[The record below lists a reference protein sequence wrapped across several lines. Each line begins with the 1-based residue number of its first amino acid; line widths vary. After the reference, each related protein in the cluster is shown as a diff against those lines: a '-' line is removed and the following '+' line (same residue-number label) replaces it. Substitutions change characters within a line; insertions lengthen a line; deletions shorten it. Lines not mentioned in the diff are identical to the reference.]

1 MIKRLIIGLTGG
13 IGSGKSAV
21 SDAFER
27 LGADVIDTDKIS
39 HQLTMND
46 ADTIDNITDH
56 FGDGII
62 QDGILNRP
70 KLRAIVFSDDAA
82 RLHLEKI
89 LHPRIREEVRKAVSR
104 AVGPYIIIVVP
115 LLVEKAQY
123 SFINRILVVD
133 CEELIQ
139 VERVMKRSSLTDV
152 EVTNI
157 MCTQANRQE
166 RLKVANDIIINNDD
180 LPSLLKQVR
189 IMHDKYIQISLA
201 LKNC

>member
-1 MIKRLIIGLTGG
+1 
-13 IGSGKSAV
+13 
-21 SDAFER
+21 
-27 LGADVIDTDKIS
+27 
-39 HQLTMND
+39 MND

-56 FGDGII
+56 FGGDII

-70 KLRAIVFSDDAA
+70 KLRTIIFSDDAA

-104 AVGPYIIIVVP
+104 AVGAYIIIVVP

-139 VERVMKRSSLTDV
+139 VKRVMKRSSLTDV

>member
-56 FGDGII
+56 FGGDII
-62 QDGILNRP
+62 QDGILDRP
-70 KLRAIVFSDDAA
+70 KLRTIVFSDDAA

-157 MCTQANRQE
+157 MCTQASRQE

>member
-56 FGDGII
+56 FGGDII

-201 LKNC
+201 LQNC

>member
-27 LGADVIDTDKIS
+27 LGVDVIDTDKIS

-56 FGDGII
+56 FGGDII

-139 VERVMKRSSLTDV
+139 VQRVMKRSSLTDV

>member
-56 FGDGII
+56 FGGDII

-70 KLRAIVFSDDAA
+70 KLRTIVFSDDAA

>member
-56 FGDGII
+56 FGGDII
-62 QDGILNRP
+62 QDGILDRP
-70 KLRAIVFSDDAA
+70 KLRTIVFSDDAA

>member
-27 LGADVIDTDKIS
+27 LGVDVIDTDKIS

-56 FGDGII
+56 FGGDII

-70 KLRAIVFSDDAA
+70 KLRTIVFSDDAA

-180 LPSLLKQVR
+180 LPSLLKQIR

>member
-13 IGSGKSAV
+13 IGSGKSAA

-56 FGDGII
+56 FGGDII

>member
-1 MIKRLIIGLTGG
+1 MIKPLIIGLTGG

-56 FGDGII
+56 FGGDII

>member
-56 FGDGII
+56 FGGDII

>member
-56 FGDGII
+56 FGGDII

-133 CEELIQ
+133 FEELIQ

>member
-27 LGADVIDTDKIS
+27 LGVDVIDTDKIS

-56 FGDGII
+56 FGGDII

>member
-56 FGDGII
+56 FGGDII

-139 VERVMKRSSLTDV
+139 VQRVMKRSSLTDV

>member
-56 FGDGII
+56 FGGDII

-70 KLRAIVFSDDAA
+70 KLRTIVFSDDAA

-201 LKNC
+201 LQNC

>member
-27 LGADVIDTDKIS
+27 LGVDVIDTDKIS

-56 FGDGII
+56 FGGDII

-70 KLRAIVFSDDAA
+70 KLRTIVFSDDAA